1 MICSDPSVLN
11 EHFYVLALRLHKR
24 PSHLSN
30 RPIVGGVDADIS
42 SFSYQVCCA
51 V

>member
-1 MICSDPSVLN
+1 MICSDLN
-11 EHFYVLALRLHKR
+11 VFNKQFYVSALRLHKR

-42 SFSYQVCCA
+42 SFPYQVSYA